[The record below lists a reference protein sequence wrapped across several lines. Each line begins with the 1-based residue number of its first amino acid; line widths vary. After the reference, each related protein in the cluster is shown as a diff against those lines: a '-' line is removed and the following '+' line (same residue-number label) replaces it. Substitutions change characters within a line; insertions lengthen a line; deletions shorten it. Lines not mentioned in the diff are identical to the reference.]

1 MFKLKRIVENN
12 IKTISENMF
21 KIKTIVEPIKII
33 FPKIIKMKTL
43 VETIKRT
50 FLKNKTVAETIEHR
64 RFKIHSIIYHL
75 I

>member
-1 MFKLKRIVENN
+1 MFKLKRIVEDN

-33 FPKIIKMKTL
+33 FPKIFKIKTL

-50 FLKNKTVAETIEHR
+50 FLKNKTVAETINTEGL
-64 RFKIHSIIYHL
+64 KSIQSYI

>member
-33 FPKIIKMKTL
+33 FPKIIKIKTL
-43 VETIKRT
+43 VETIKR
-50 FLKNKTVAETIEHR
+50 
-64 RFKIHSIIYHL
+64 RF
-75 I
+75 